1 MDFPHRNG
9 DPQTRVHSGSSLAF
23 CWGAT
28 TGALGRVHVDHERL
42 ETSEQKQ
49 LSTSEAKVDEKVPR
63 REAAL
68 CPQLLLQELRFALL
82 DPGVSGR

>member
-28 TGALGRVHVDHERL
+28 TGALGRV

>member
-1 MDFPHRNG
+1 M
-9 DPQTRVHSGSSLAF
+9 
-23 CWGAT
+23 
-28 TGALGRVHVDHERL
+28 DHERL